1 LLPCSGAPS
10 PALTFPSFPHSPRTL
25 PCPHIP
31 LADLIRATNG
41 WAEGRRV
48 GGGRWSDVY
57 RGEWGEWGESGRRAE
72 GGKSE
77 ERSEAESDGG
87 NGRGGEGKQ
96 DGGEGKQEGG
106 EEGGALQRKQGMRA
120 GRGRA
125 RGRGGV
131 WAVKRMRGGPP
142 WESLEAHALALAR
155 VGHPNVL
162 RLVGWCSWQAGGG
175 IEGLPE
181 AGQRGVREG
190 GGEGGMQEGRARGE
204 ERGGQE
210 RGAKGGGK
218 ERGEEGSR
226 QEEGEEKGGQE
237 GGEEGQVLVY
247 EWMERGS
254 LQAVLQAAAQ
264 AGSSPLSLR
273 QRVGITVGV
282 LRALKAVQSHGQ
294 VHGDLKPSNVLLT
307 VAWEA
312 RVGDWSAV
320 RMGQRVHVDMGG
332 HQEGSWTSGSGE
344 GGGSKGGSSG
354 EAGGSGSAG
363 SSGKSGHSGSSSE
376 SKRSGSSTSSSSSGS
391 GGLKQRRVLRCTE
404 GHVDPAVLHSDI
416 ASAMSDMF
424 SVGVLLQQLLISS
437 LLPHPF
443 ALPLPLF
450 LRSVL
455 ASVGVLLLQLL
466 TGWDAPYKHVD
477 GQRVHISDWAQQHV
491 TAGNVSP
498 LLDPLLPHPPP
509 PHSLLLP
516 LFLLALSCTSPS
528 PSSRPTPSAALRTLK
543 PLRAS
548 LLQGERTGERL
559 DSREGDSGERR
570 EGGGQSIGR
579 WSGLFWGSG
588 TGIWDGQGSGG
599 ALGTRLAM
607 LGSEDSREFVV

>member
-1 LLPCSGAPS
+1 MDGRVLLWGMCRHASKWWVEWSVRVRGSFHAQAHPPLPS
-10 PALTFPSFPHSPRTL
+10 HSPLSLIPRSPHSHDSPRSPHSPLPRPAPSMLRRTL

-57 RGEWGEWGESGRRAE
+57 RGEWGESGESGRRAE

-87 NGRGGEGKQ
+87 NGRGGEGKQDGGEGKQ

-181 AGQRGVREG
+181 AGQRGVQEG

-332 HQEGSWTSGSGE
+332 HQEDMFRWDPHVQVGPTCSGVQC
-344 GGGSKGGSSG
+344 
-354 EAGGSGSAG
+354 GSAAA
-363 SSGKSGHSGSSSE
+363 
-376 SKRSGSSTSSSSSGS
+376 T
-391 GGLKQRRVLRCTE
+391 
-404 GHVDPAVLHSDI
+404 A
-416 ASAMSDMF
+416 AYF
-424 SVGVLLQQLLISS
+424 IS
-437 LLPHPF
+437 P
-443 ALPLPLF
+443 
-450 LRSVL
+450 
-455 ASVGVLLLQLL
+455 
-466 TGWDAPYKHVD
+466 
-477 GQRVHISDWAQQHV
+477 
-491 TAGNVSP
+491 
-498 LLDPLLPHPPP
+498 
-509 PHSLLLP
+509 
-516 LFLLALSCTSPS
+516 TSPF
-528 PSSRPTPSAALRTLK
+528 RPPSAPFPP